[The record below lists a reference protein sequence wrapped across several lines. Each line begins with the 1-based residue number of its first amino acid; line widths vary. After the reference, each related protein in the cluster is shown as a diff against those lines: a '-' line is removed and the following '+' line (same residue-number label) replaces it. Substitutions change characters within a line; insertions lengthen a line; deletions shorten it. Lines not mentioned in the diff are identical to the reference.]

1 MAFQTE
7 QQREEQIAAELA
19 LYPQAEGYTYGA
31 GFVGGHQSVG
41 SWFTSGITG
50 LILSKGASDN
60 EQRDW
65 YVQRN
70 GIQFGKQALED
81 RLKAYKEVSLES

>member
-60 EQRDW
+60 EQRNW
-65 YVQRN
+65 YVQRT
-70 GIQFGKQALED
+70 
-81 RLKAYKEVSLES
+81 LKVRVLMSDGELLLKMSKVF